1 MLFFVMMTEFVN
13 LSFNL
18 TRQTTVFLSPLTAKE
33 VSDLNVTASVFCR
46 KITKNS
52 HFGIKCVRVLEYE
65 GSGTTRSLE

>member
-18 TRQTTVFLSPLTAKE
+18 TRQTTDFLSPLTAKE
-33 VSDLNVTASVFCR
+33 VSDLNVTASVFCP

-52 HFGIKCVRVLEYE
+52 HFWD
-65 GSGTTRSLE
+65 